1 MKDFLGGYMK
11 TTFFESVENRR
22 SIYALGKTKTV
33 SEERV
38 REIVE
43 FAVKHTPSPFNSQ
56 SARVV
61 VLFGN
66 QSSKFWGFTKEALRK
81 IVPPDAFKATED
93 KLASFDAGY
102 GTILFFEDQAVVEG
116 LQQKFEAYKEKFPVW
131 SLQSNGMLEYV
142 IWTALESEGL
152 GASLQHYNPLIDEDV
167 IKEWKLPASWKLLA
181 EMPFGSVVAPA
192 GIKEFNPLE
201 SRIRYFS

>member
-1 MKDFLGGYMK
+1 MK
-11 TTFFESVENRR
+11 TNFFEAVENRR

-56 SARVV
+56 SGRVV
-61 VLFGN
+61 VLFGKH
-66 QSSKFWGFTKEALRK
+66 SSKFWDYTKEALKK
-81 IVPPDAFKATED
+81 IVPADGFKATEEKID
-93 KLASFDAGY
+93 SFNAGY

-116 LQQKFEAYKEKFPVW
+116 LQQKFATFKDKFPVW

-152 GASLQHYNPLIDEDV
+152 GASLQHYNPLVDADV
-167 IKEWKLPASWKLLA
+167 VKEWKVPGSWKLLA
-181 EMPFGSVVAPA
+181 EMPFGSVASPA
-192 GIKEFNPLE
+192 GIKEFSSLD
-201 SRIRYFS
+201 SRVTFFS